1 MPFDCGCTVAQKTH
15 DFQAVPGPDHAIA
28 DERFAN
34 SSGAVLIIRNP
45 YDALVSYRNY
55 LQTGNNQTATASAAA
70 FAGPEWRKFVLGEID
85 RWQGTALRWIPRIGI
100 SGGGVLYYGDLL
112 RDRPNQLRLLAQYLG
127 QQLDERRLQCVLKH
141 DYTAY
146 KRNSASTSP
155 AAGHD
160 DDDGRNNKNN
170 KRMLLDDRF
179 DSAMRDVINRAIKNV
194 QAALDTR
201 GYHFEIH
208 SDKQSN

>member
-1 MPFDCGCTVAQKTH
+1 VPFNCGCTVAQKTH

-55 LQTGNNQTATASAAA
+55 MQTGNNQTATASASA
-70 FAGPEWRKFVLGEID
+70 FAGPEWRKFVLKEID
-85 RWQGTALRWIPRIGI
+85 RWQGTALRWIPRIG
-100 SGGGVLYYGDLL
+100 SGGVLYYGDLL
-112 RDRPNQLRLLAQYLG
+112 RDRPNQLRLLARYLGLG

-155 AAGHD
+155 AAASAGH
-160 DDDGRNNKNN
+160 DDDGRNNKN
-170 KRMLLDDRF
+170 KRMPDRF
-179 DSAMRDVINRAIKNV
+179 DSAMRTVINRAIKKV
-194 QAALDTR
+194 QAALDTH
-201 GYHFEIH
+201 GYHFDIH
-208 SDKQSN
+208 SDQSN